1 LTPSVFPDRADAAA
15 IGALPVVRYPRALA
29 RPAEGACLFTGDER
43 LALGY
48 ADGVCAQPMAVTD
61 ELVEQLVER
70 FGRAGTIELTQV
82 IALEDQRARFNHA
95 PGLTD
100 QGFTFGRGLPGA
112 DAVATGH

>member
-43 LALGY
+43 LAL
-48 ADGVCAQPMAVTD
+48 
-61 ELVEQLVER
+61 
-70 FGRAGTIELTQV
+70 
-82 IALEDQRARFNHA
+82 EDQRARFNHA

-100 QGFTFGRGLPGA
+100 QGFTSGEACRVPMPLRPGTSAGAGPARRPASRG
-112 DAVATGH
+112 